1 MESTNFECKKD
12 FNMAKLLFFET
23 YKQDTTDNYVNSEG
37 TTVIDFP
44 CNVIIAEILL
54 VPTGCQISDRVPIKG
69 R

>member
-1 MESTNFECKKD
+1 
-12 FNMAKLLFFET
+12 MAKLLFFET
-23 YKQDTTDNYVNSEG
+23 YKQDTTDNYVNIEG